1 MVSASAMLYIM
12 LSGFGAGISASQ
24 RTRERVILHELIKN
38 LKIYHSNM
46 KKTIIALMALVGVA
60 SATESDITPITL
72 GVTFDDCAQA
82 TASAVTLSVEGVMTG
97 SVASLVQTDTTNGV
111 SLKISGA
118 AGRDKA
124 VFTPDTNVG
133 DGTPWTAT
141 FNFEN
146 VDKALTSLDSIN
158 LGVVLFSGGGDY
170 QTSYA
175 SWTGD
180 ITFAATITDSTTASQ
195 LGTFAYTLTP
205 ESGRGST
212 PFNITLSGTSID
224 LTDVSS
230 FNMELKLT
238 ETLGTGTFAG
248 LKTMG
253 FTGTPVVPEPT
264 TATLSLLALAGLAA
278 RRRRK

>member
-1 MVSASAMLYIM
+1 
-12 LSGFGAGISASQ
+12 
-24 RTRERVILHELIKN
+24 
-38 LKIYHSNM
+38 
-46 KKTIIALMALVGVA
+46 MALVGVA
-60 SATESDITPITL
+60 SATESDVTPITL
-72 GVTFDDCAQA
+72 GVTFDNCAQA

-97 SVASLVQTDTTNGV
+97 SVASLIQTDTTNDV
-111 SLKISGA
+111 SLKISGV
-118 AGRDKA
+118 AGTDKA

-133 DGTPWTAT
+133 NGTPWTAT

-158 LGVVLFSGGGDY
+158 LGVVLFSNAGDY
-170 QTSYA
+170 QSSSAT
-175 SWTGD
+175 WTGN

-205 ESGRGST
+205 GSGKDST
-212 PFNITLSGTSID
+212 PFDITLTGNSID
-224 LTDVSS
+224 LTNVSS

-238 ETLGTGTFAG
+238 ETLQSGTFAG

-253 FTGTPVVPEPT
+253 FKGTPVVPEPT

-278 RRRRK
+278 RRRRR